1 MSRRRVVVTGL
12 GATTPIG
19 GDVTTSWSALLAG
32 TSGVRNLTEE
42 WAQSLPVHF
51 AARVAVEPAE
61 QMERVELRRLDRSE
75 QFALIASREAWK
87 DAGSPEIDKERLG
100 VVIASGIGGVTTLLD
115 QYDILREKGARL
127 VSPHTVPML
136 MPNGPAAN
144 VGLELQARAGVHT
157 PVSACASGA
166 EAIGYALEMIRNDRA
181 DIVVSGGVEAA
192 IHAMPMSGF
201 AAMKALSTRNDEPQR
216 ASRPYDLNRDGFVL
230 GEGGG
235 ILVLEEYEHALARGA
250 KIYCEIA
257 GQGLTSDGYHIAA
270 PDPDGVGVQRAV
282 KFALRDS
289 GLTTKDIVHLNAH
302 ATSTPAGDV
311 AEAIGYALEM
321 IRNDRADIVVGG
333 GVEAAIHAM
342 PMSGFAAMKALSTR
356 NDEPA
361 RASRPYDLNRDGF
374 VLGEG
379 GGILV
384 LEEYEHAVAR
394 GAKIYCEIA
403 GQGLTS
409 DGYHIAA
416 PDPDGAGVQRAVK
429 FALRDSGLTTKD
441 IVHLN
446 AHATSTPA
454 GDVAEANALR
464 AALGADADHVAVSA
478 TKSMTGHLLG
488 GAGAIE
494 SVFIVKTLQDRLA
507 PPTINI
513 DDLDPAVT
521 VDVVRDKPR
530 ALPAG
535 DIAAL
540 NDSFGFGGHNVVLVF
555 KSI

>member
-1 MSRRRVVVTGL
+1 MSARRVVVTGL
-12 GATTPIG
+12 GATTPLG
-19 GDVTTSWSALLAG
+19 GDLTTTWSALLAG
-32 TSGVRNLTEE
+32 TSGVRLLTEE
-42 WAQSLPVHF
+42 WAQTIPVHF
-51 AARVAVEPAE
+51 AARVAVEPSE
-61 QMERVELRRLDRSE
+61 QMERVEMRRLDRSE
-75 QFALIASREAWK
+75 QFAVIASREAWK
-87 DAGSPEIDKERLG
+87 DAGSPEMDKERLG

-144 VGLELQARAGVHT
+144 VGLELQAKAGVHT

-166 EAIGYALEMIRNDRA
+166 EAIGYALEMIRNNRA
-181 DIVVSGGVEAA
+181 DVVVSGGVEAA
-192 IHAMPMSGF
+192 IHAMPMSAF
-201 AAMKALSTRNDEPQR
+201 AAMKALSTRND
-216 ASRPYDLNRDGFVL
+216 D
-230 GEGGG
+230 
-235 ILVLEEYEHALARGA
+235 
-250 KIYCEIA
+250 
-257 GQGLTSDGYHIAA
+257 
-270 PDPDGVGVQRAV
+270 
-282 KFALRDS
+282 
-289 GLTTKDIVHLNAH
+289 
-302 ATSTPAGDV
+302 
-311 AEAIGYALEM
+311 
-321 IRNDRADIVVGG
+321 
-333 GVEAAIHAM
+333 
-342 PMSGFAAMKALSTR
+342 
-356 NDEPA
+356 PA

-379 GGILV
+379 GGVLV
-384 LEEYEHAVAR
+384 LEEYEHARAR
-394 GAKIYCEIA
+394 GARIYCEVV

-416 PDPDGAGVQRAVK
+416 PDPDGGGVQRAIK
-429 FALRDSGLTTKD
+429 FALRDAGLSTKD

-464 AALGADADHVAVSA
+464 AALGDDTDHVAVSA

-494 SVFIVKTLQDRLA
+494 SVFIVKSLLDRLA

-521 VDVVRDKPR
+521 IDVVRDKPR